1 MTPGTA
7 GPAPPPDR
15 AQWSPRIVT
24 ARPGGS
30 QVVLAVLLG
39 ICLAVIVWVDAR
51 VGRTGDDW
59 RTGGPVLVIVTRHVD
74 DGTAEVTEYQ
84 STRTWTVERR
94 GLAQVSSDELGTRI
108 QARVVGDCRCQ
119 LMLREPRTVPPVL
132 TGLVLLGLAGTV
144 PGLLA
149 RRRWRYRRQLL
160 ARPSLPVE
168 VSPVWLRR
176 PFRPAVWGV
185 RVAPGPGR
193 PALYLE
199 LAGTAV
205 SWLPPGARLAAPD
218 GTARGEGT
226 VDGGGDGGDGG
237 VAVELHGPDP
247 RNGLCILAAPT
258 GLAVASAAP
267 RAGDAGARLVVPWSD
282 DLTVAAGLAAP
293 APERPVEV
301 GGAAHTRIRV
311 GAGPVGGTGPAASAA
326 TLRHDPPRVAI
337 AQSVAVVAAYAVTFV
352 VVRVLASDLV
362 TAATWL
368 VAAGMA
374 AGLVARRLVVARMA
388 TVAPLRAWSD
398 RAAARAAAAAA
409 AAAGLVPSRRDVAG
423 GAA

>member
-1 MTPGTA
+1 MTLEGGGPG
-7 GPAPPPDR
+7 PVPDR
-15 AQWSPRIVT
+15 AQWSTRLAT
-24 ARPGGS
+24 TRPGGS
-30 QVVLAVLLG
+30 QMVLAVLLG
-39 ICLAVIVWVDAR
+39 VCLAVIVWFGGR
-51 VGRTGDDW
+51 VGNAGDDW
-59 RTGGPVLVIVTRHVD
+59 RAGGPVLVIVTRHVD
-74 DGTAEVTEYQ
+74 AGTAEVTEYQ

-94 GLAQVSSDELGTRI
+94 ALAQVSSDEPGTRI

-119 LMLREPRTVPPVL
+119 LMLSEPRTVPPVL
-132 TGLVLLGLAGTV
+132 TALVLLGLAGTV

-149 RRRWRYRRQLL
+149 RRRWRHRRQLL
-160 ARPSLPVE
+160 ARPSLPVQ

-218 GTARGEGT
+218 GTVRGDGT
-226 VDGGGDGGDGG
+226 VDGGVGGG

-247 RNGLCILAAPT
+247 RNGLCILAAPA

-301 GGAAHTRIRV
+301 GGAARTRIRV
-311 GAGPVGGTGPAASAA
+311 GAGPAGGTGPVASAA

-352 VVRVLASDLV
+352 VVRTLASDLV

-374 AGLVARRLVVARMA
+374 AGLVARRLVVVRMA
-388 TVAPLRAWSD
+388 TVAPLRTWSD

-423 GAA
+423 GAT